1 MALDEL
7 LGDFHLDA
15 ERDEVLE
22 VFAGFGRFGFAA
34 AVAGKAR
41 GVDRHRRFDL
51 AQRDMGE
58 PHIELRLA
66 VGAAG

>member
-15 ERDEVLE
+15 ERDEALE
-22 VFAGFGRFGFAA
+22 VFAGFG
-34 AVAGKAR
+34 
-41 GVDRHRRFDL
+41 RFDL